1 MMQRH
6 NLLLLLSSGNKN
18 CENLR
23 KRHGT
28 CHCHTSA
35 AVHHPY
41 RKSDDMGL
49 RDFLR
54 LPKFD
59 RRKRSKARSEIGN
72 ANEDGPPVQRPTES
86 TPDLRIG
93 TSTSP
98 PIPRSSGSNNMRAV
112 SSQAIHLETNNPSG
126 AGPSVSRPTEST
138 PDLRI
143 GTSTELSVPHPE
155 PNGVWTVSSQ
165 SNHLAILLFA

>member
-18 CENLR
+18 WENLR

-41 RKSDDMGL
+41 RTSADMGL

-54 LPKFD
+54 PKFD
-59 RRKRSKARSEIGN
+59 RRKRSKARSEIEN
-72 ANEDGPPVQRPTES
+72 PNEDGPPVPRPTAS

-93 TSTSP
+93 ASTSP
-98 PIPRSSGSNNMRAV
+98 LILHSSGSNDMQAD

-143 GTSTELSVPHPE
+143 GTPTELSVPHPE

-165 SNHLAILLFA
+165 SNHLTILLFA